1 MDIATLAIE
10 VTNKGVKESDRALD
24 SLNKTSV
31 QSQKQA
37 DKLSKEW
44 KTAGKA
50 IGLSIAAG
58 VGVASLALRK
68 YFQNTIEAERVQ
80 AQLAAR
86 IKSTGAAA
94 RLSLGDLNKMAA
106 ALQFKT
112 SFDDESIGSVQTL
125 LLQFTKIGRET
136 FPQATEAVLNLSTAM
151 GTDLNSAALQVG
163 KALNDPVKGFAALSR
178 AGIQF
183 SAEQKAIIKDMAKL
197 GDTAGAQRVILGEL
211 EKQMGGAAT
220 AARNTLGGAIKALQ
234 NSFDNLLEGNSGDKG
249 VEGTRKAIESLNK
262 TLNDPS
268 VKRGIDQLIAG
279 LVGIAG
285 AAGQAIGRLS
295 ELTQVGLIGAGKLG
309 LGDATNEALKERRK
323 QLQANIDIGKQWRRE
338 EGNIFERLTGGR
350 DTRAYDSM
358 VAEVARIDALLN
370 YTPSGN
376 GNSRRYR
383 PGSAPKLAGGAAPE
397 SGGTSASSTKSVRDN
412 SAAQRENAK
421 ALRERILATDE
432 FDRKQIALEESQEDW
447 RDMLEDITAS
457 LKGPGAQALLD
468 YQRGLEEVRAAYAK
482 GAVTA
487 PDLLKWEQAL
497 GEQYK
502 ANTAAL
508 EEYGEAREELSVFSE
523 ALANSG
529 YAFEDAF
536 TAIIEGSMSAKD
548 AFSEMADSIAAE
560 ITRLIVQRAILAA
573 FGGGT
578 DSAGNTAGGL
588 VELFSGDWGFASG
601 GYTGAGSKRQ
611 PAGIVHKGEY
621 VINAEATRNIP
632 RAYLDAL
639 NDGKMPATGARSA
652 PPTLYQTIQVTGVVD
667 SRTASQIGSET
678 SRKWQTAT
686 ARNR

>member
-211 EKQMGGAAT
+211 EKQMGGAAG

-279 LVGIAG
+279 LVGIAS

-323 QLQANIDIGKQWRRE
+323 QLQANIDVGKQWRQE
-338 EGNIFERLTGGR
+338 DGNIFERLTGGR
-350 DTRAYDSM
+350 DFSAYDSM
-358 VAEVARIDALLN
+358 VSEVARIDALLN
-370 YTPSGN
+370 YSSSGN
-376 GNSRRYR
+376 GNGRRYK

-397 SGGTSASSTKSVRDN
+397 SGGASTSSTKSVRDN

-432 FDRKQIALEESQEDW
+432 FDRRQIALEESQEDW
-447 RDMLEDITAS
+447 RDGLEDITAS

-502 ANTAAL
+502 VNALAAQ
-508 EEYGEAREELSVFSE
+508 EYGDVIHEVTAMEVGIESV
-523 ALANSG
+523 G
-529 YAFEDAF
+529 YAFENAF
-536 TAIIEGSMSAKD
+536 ASIGDGAKSAKD
-548 AFSEMADSIAAE
+548 IVGDFFDSIYQDALRWIGMQA
-560 ITRLIVQRAILAA
+560 RMAL

-578 DSAGNTAGGL
+578 DAGGNAMGTIFD
-588 VELFSGDWGFASG
+588 LFSGSWGFDKG
-601 GYTGAGSKRQ
+601 GYTGPGSKNQ
-611 PAGIVHKGEY
+611 PAGVVHKGEY
-621 VINAEATRNIP
+621 VINADATKNLP
-632 RAYLDAL
+632 RGMLDQL
-639 NDGKMPATGARSA
+639 NSGQMPSMDGGGLSNFS
-652 PPTLYQTIQVTGVVD
+652 QTIIVQGQMTARTQDELIRRQGREAQRQL
-667 SRTASQIGSET
+667 SRTGS
-678 SRKWQTAT
+678 
-686 ARNR
+686 